1 MFKFKGGR
9 PTKAQAAARATIT
22 QMEKIILNPK
32 AKPADVLEANR
43 LIETLK
49 SVAGVI
55 GESDRPSQTGT
66 TQDIVYSAPDELR
79 ASPVSGM
86 YYPPECYTPARLV
99 VSGVC
104 YCDVCQRWR
113 DKHNL
118 KTSQI
123 FDPDCYHEITCED
136 EGDIGLYIG

>member
-32 AKPADVLEANR
+32 AKPADVPEANR

-55 GESDRPSQTGT
+55 GESDRPSQTVTDRNNAG
-66 TQDIVYSAPDELR
+66 
-79 ASPVSGM
+79 
-86 YYPPECYTPARLV
+86 
-99 VSGVC
+99 
-104 YCDVCQRWR
+104 YC
-113 DKHNL
+113 
-118 KTSQI
+118 I
-123 FDPDCYHEITCED
+123 
-136 EGDIGLYIG
+136 

>member
-66 TQDIVYSAPDELR
+66 TPDIVYSAPDELR
-79 ASPVSGM
+79 ASPVPGM
-86 YYPPECYTPARLV
+86 YYPPE
-99 VSGVC
+99 
-104 YCDVCQRWR
+104 
-113 DKHNL
+113 
-118 KTSQI
+118 
-123 FDPDCYHEITCED
+123 
-136 EGDIGLYIG
+136 